1 MIKKTLNLIKKN
13 LLFLNILI
21 ILSASTFYYL
31 NYNKFDTYAV
41 YKTYDFESRRSLFLT
56 INSLNNMKMD
66 FIDTYLSDIHFS
78 KDSYDKENIFF
89 KGDKK
94 KINTTVNLDE
104 KKLEFI
110 FKTKKVNLFNN
121 FEDNSSEEFKTQ
133 INDFVIK
140 SLNIYHKKLLNIF
153 IEKND
158 ALNDRLNEIK
168 NIDDLSTRKILTN
181 GVWNEKNNIEQYIS
195 LLREGNKLIMIKGY
209 DSKFRRLFLNT
220 NEFFI
225 SSLILLI
232 LFNLVVKNYNKV
244 LK

>member
-41 YKTYDFESRRSLFLT
+41 YKSYDFESRRSLFLT

-133 INDFVIK
+133 ISDFVIK

-209 DSKFRRLFLNT
+209 DSKFRRIFLNT

>member
-1 MIKKTLNLIKKN
+1 MIKKIINLIKKN

-31 NYNKFDTYAV
+31 NYNKFDTYLA
-41 YKTYDFESRRSLFLT
+41 YKTYDFESRKSLFLT
-56 INSLNNMKMD
+56 INSLNSMQMD

-78 KDSYDKENIFF
+78 KDSYDKEKVFF
-89 KGDKK
+89 NGNKK
-94 KINTTVNLDE
+94 KINTTVNLDT
-104 KKLEFI
+104 KKLEFTYT
-110 FKTKKVNLFNN
+110 TKKANLFNN
-121 FEDNSSEEFKTQ
+121 FEDNGSEEFKTQ

-153 IEKND
+153 IKKND
-158 ALNDRLNEIK
+158 TFNDRLNEIK
-168 NIDDLSTRKILTN
+168 NIDDLNTRKLLTN

-220 NEFFI
+220 DEFFI

-232 LFNLVVKNYNKV
+232 LFNLFIKNYNKI